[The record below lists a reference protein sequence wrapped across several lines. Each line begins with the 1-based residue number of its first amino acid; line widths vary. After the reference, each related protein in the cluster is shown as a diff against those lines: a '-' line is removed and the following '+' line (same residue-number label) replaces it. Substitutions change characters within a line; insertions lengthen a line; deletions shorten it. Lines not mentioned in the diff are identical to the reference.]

1 MKKVILKPGR
11 EKSLLRKHPW
21 VFSGAID
28 KVTENPQ
35 NGENIEVFSS
45 KNIWLARGSFSEK
58 SQIRVRIWTFNESD
72 NIDQNFFHS
81 KIKSALNLRKSQI
94 NENTNSYR
102 IINSESDGIPGFIL
116 DKYSDFLVCQ
126 FLSAGSEFWKG
137 EIIESIKK
145 GINPLGIYERSD
157 SDVRLKEGLEIRNGN
172 LFGEEPPDLIEILE
186 NGLKIFVD
194 VKKGHKT
201 GFYLDQR
208 ENRNLLLDYA
218 GDKNILNCFSFSGGF
233 SLYALKSGAKSVVNI
248 DSSSEALSLISRN
261 IEANCF
267 TAEKNKNIN
276 GDVFKVLRKFRDEN
290 NLFNL
295 IILDPPKFIESKAN
309 IEKASRGYKDINM
322 LAFKILDKGG
332 ILFTFS
338 CSGLMDRELFQKIVS
353 DAALD
358 AGRNIKIIKWLTQS
372 ADHPVAANFPEGLYL
387 KGLICYAE

>member
-81 KIKSALNLRKSQI
+81 KIKSALSLRKSQI
-94 NENTNSYR
+94 DENTNSYR

-126 FLSAGSEFWKG
+126 FLSAGSEFWKS

-145 GINPLGIYERSD
+145 EINPLGIYERSD

-261 IEANCF
+261 IEANSF

-322 LAFKILDKGG
+322 LAFKILDKEG

>member
-145 GINPLGIYERSD
+145 EINPLGIYERSD

>member
-145 GINPLGIYERSD
+145 EINTLGIYERSD